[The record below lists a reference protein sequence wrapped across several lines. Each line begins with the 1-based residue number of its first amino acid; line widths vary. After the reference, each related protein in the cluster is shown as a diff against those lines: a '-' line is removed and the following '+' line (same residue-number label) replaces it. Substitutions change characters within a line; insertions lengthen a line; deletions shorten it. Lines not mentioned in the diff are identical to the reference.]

1 VEVKVGALA
10 GEYDEVVGGLREGDK
25 VATQA
30 TFLLSSEAQ
39 LRDALP
45 RWSSP

>member
-1 VEVKVGALA
+1 VLE
-10 GEYDEVVGGLREGDK
+10 GLREGDE
-25 VATQA
+25 VATQS

-39 LRDALP
+39 LRNALP

>member
-1 VEVKVGALA
+1 MA
-10 GEYDEVVGGLREGDK
+10 GDYDEVLAGLSEGEQ

-39 LRDALP
+39 LRNALP
-45 RWSSP
+45 RWGQP

>member
-1 VEVKVGALA
+1 VAL
-10 GEYDEVVGGLREGDK
+10 G
-25 VATQA
+25 A

-45 RWSSP
+45 RWGAE